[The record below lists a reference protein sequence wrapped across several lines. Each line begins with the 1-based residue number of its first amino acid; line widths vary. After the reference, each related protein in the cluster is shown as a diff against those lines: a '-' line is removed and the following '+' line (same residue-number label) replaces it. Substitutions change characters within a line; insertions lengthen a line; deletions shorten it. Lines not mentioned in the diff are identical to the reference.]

1 MQQRHLS
8 KLAAL
13 RVRFACCN
21 IVATIKL
28 LKGARFS
35 NGSVISK
42 REQRTTY
49 LKSGYLRTRHCIGTA
64 QPGQELLLRPDF
76 VKDGLEI
83 AAIKF
88 ESECSQMMTAGTSQE
103 MTIEPESGS
112 LAFDFPPSPAELV
125 DRTGEAIGKI
135 VFQKR
140 VATGLLIL
148 AGIFV
153 SSWTAAVGCVFG
165 HAQTMSLTNNGK
177 FRAANL
183 QWIPA
188 IGKRRFRFHAGH
200 RGRSDSCR
208 ILVGITIV

>member
-1 MQQRHLS
+1 MSRNLD
-8 KLAAL
+8 LL
-13 RVRFACCN
+13 R
-21 IVATIKL
+21 L
-28 LKGARFS
+28 
-35 NGSVISK
+35 IS
-42 REQRTTY
+42 
-49 LKSGYLRTRHCIGTA
+49 
-64 QPGQELLLRPDF
+64 LLL
-76 VKDGLEI
+76 LENWL
-83 AAIKF
+83 
-88 ESECSQMMTAGTSQE
+88 
-103 MTIEPESGS
+103 IER
-112 LAFDFPPSPAELV
+112 LKL
-125 DRTGEAIGKI
+125 
-135 VFQKR
+135 FQKR

-208 ILVGITIV
+208 ILVGNHDCVMAPTKAAQLANSRCTKL